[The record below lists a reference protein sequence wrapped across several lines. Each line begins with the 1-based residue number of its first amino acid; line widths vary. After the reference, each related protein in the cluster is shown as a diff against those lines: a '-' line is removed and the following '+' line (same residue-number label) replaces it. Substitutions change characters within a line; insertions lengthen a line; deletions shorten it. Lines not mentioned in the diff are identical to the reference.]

1 MSGLPSLTLYQLK
14 PRFQQS
20 LRALVDQAWRWGVT
34 PNQITVTALLLS
46 VVTGLLVAWFHA
58 YKIVFLAVPVVLL
71 LRMAL
76 NAMDGMLARTYQMQ
90 TPLGAILNEVGDVL
104 ADAALYLPFAT
115 LGFISPFWIV
125 LIVLGAVCTEMTG
138 VVAVQIGAARR
149 YDGPLGKSDRALL
162 FSLYALVI
170 QWGQPQLL
178 LLTLCAVGVLFLLV
192 MTIFNRA
199 YQALQEVKP

>member
-1 MSGLPSLTLYQLK
+1 MSGLSIPTLYQLK

-20 LRALVDQAWRWGVT
+20 LRRLVDYAWRWGVT

-46 VVTGLLVAWFHA
+46 VATGLLMAWFHA
-58 YKIVFLAVPVVLL
+58 YPVVFLAAPVVLL

-90 TPLGAILNEVGDVL
+90 TPLGAILNEVGDVV
-104 ADAALYLPFAT
+104 ADAALYLPFAI
-115 LGFISPFWIV
+115 LDFVSPLLMV
-125 LIVLGAVCTEMTG
+125 LIVLGAFCTEMTG
-138 VVAVQIGAARR
+138 VVAVQIGATRR

-170 QWGQPQLL
+170 QWGQPQPL
-178 LLTLCAVGVLFLLV
+178 LLTFCAVGVLFLLV
-192 MTIFNRA
+192 LTIFNRA
-199 YQALQEVKP
+199 YRALQEVKP

>member
-1 MSGLPSLTLYQLK
+1 MPTLYQLK

-20 LRALVDQAWRWGVT
+20 LRRLVDYAWRWGVT

-46 VVTGLLVAWFHA
+46 VATGLLMAWFHA
-58 YKIVFLAVPVVLL
+58 YPVVFLAAPVVLL

-90 TPLGAILNEVGDVL
+90 TPLGAILNEVGDVV
-104 ADAALYLPFAT
+104 ADAALYLPFAI
-115 LGFISPFWIV
+115 LDFVSPLLMV
-125 LIVLGAVCTEMTG
+125 LIVLGAFCTEMTG
-138 VVAVQIGAARR
+138 VVAVQIGATRR

-170 QWGQPQLL
+170 QWGQPQPL
-178 LLTLCAVGVLFLLV
+178 LLTFCAVGVLFLLV
-192 MTIFNRA
+192 LTIFNRA
-199 YQALQEVKP
+199 YRALQEVKP